1 VLSPKK
7 EVLHP
12 QFKAIELDADGNER
26 PVAVGKMEH

>member
-1 VLSPKK
+1 MLSPKK

-26 PVAVGKMEH
+26 PVAIG